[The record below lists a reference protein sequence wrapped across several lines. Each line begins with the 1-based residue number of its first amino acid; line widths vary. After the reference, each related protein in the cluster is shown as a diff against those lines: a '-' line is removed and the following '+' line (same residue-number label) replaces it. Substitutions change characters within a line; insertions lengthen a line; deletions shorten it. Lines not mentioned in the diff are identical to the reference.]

1 MLNYVINVLTNN
13 NLSIHVKKQRQLF
26 MRDDLIQF
34 DTINSFNARNS
45 GIIKILEE
53 IVLLVPDIRSHPSA
67 TIDPFSIPRRG
78 RRDLEHA
85 KIERSKED
93 IKGGKNGN

>member
-1 MLNYVINVLTNN
+1 
-13 NLSIHVKKQRQLF
+13 
-26 MRDDLIQF
+26 MRDDLIQS
-34 DTINSFNARNS
+34 DTINSFKRKKF
-45 GIIKILEE
+45 GTIEILEE